1 MKGLTLTTREQS
13 RIQVLNGVIERQ
25 VSMVEAAELMRVS
38 ERHAW
43 RLLATYRKEGAAGVA
58 HGNRGRRPST
68 ATSPETQEQVR
79 ALAKGRYA
87 GFNHSHLTEL
97 LAEREG
103 VRLSRSTVRRVLL
116 AGGVRS
122 PRRRRARKRYLRRER
137 YPQEGMLLQI
147 DGSRH
152 DWLEGRGPRLTLI
165 GAVDDATGTVPFAL
179 FREQEDAHGYL
190 LMLKEIIE
198 RRGVPMALYSDR
210 HSIFQRSPQE
220 VESRDEQLQGRRE
233 PTQFARALEELGI
246 TLILAHTPQA
256 KGRVERAWDTFQD
269 RLVSEMRLA
278 GAATIEEANRMLG
291 DFLPRYDRQ
300 FGVAPA
306 QPGPA
311 YRPLPPGVSLDAV
324 CASSTCAL
332 WPTTTPSTSTA
343 PRCRRSP
350 MGAGP
355 ATLGPASKSKSGW
368 TAASWSST
376 RAGPWP
382 QNRPPPGPSRSGPA
396 LAGAP
401 TVSCRP
407 TRQPDQPVTVTA
419 HRQLLPVPRRR
430 PRPASPPSQRPPT
443 HGGEHY

>member
-13 RIQVLNGVIERQ
+13 RIQVLNGVIERK

-79 ALAKGRYA
+79 ALAKGRHA

-179 FREQEDAHGYL
+179 FREQEDAHGYFAHAQGDHRAA
-190 LMLKEIIE
+190 
-198 RRGVPMALYSDR
+198 RRAD
-210 HSIFQRSPQE
+210 
-220 VESRDEQLQGRRE
+220 
-233 PTQFARALEELGI
+233 
-246 TLILAHTPQA
+246 
-256 KGRVERAWDTFQD
+256 
-269 RLVSEMRLA
+269 
-278 GAATIEEANRMLG
+278 
-291 DFLPRYDRQ
+291 
-300 FGVAPA
+300 
-306 QPGPA
+306 GP
-311 YRPLPPGVSLDAV
+311 L
-324 CASSTCAL
+324 
-332 WPTTTPSTSTA
+332 
-343 PRCRRSP
+343 
-350 MGAGP
+350 
-355 ATLGPASKSKSGW
+355 
-368 TAASWSST
+368 
-376 RAGPWP
+376 
-382 QNRPPPGPSRSGPA
+382 
-396 LAGAP
+396 
-401 TVSCRP
+401 
-407 TRQPDQPVTVTA
+407 
-419 HRQLLPVPRRR
+419 
-430 PRPASPPSQRPPT
+430 
-443 HGGEHY
+443 

>member
-1 MKGLTLTTREQS
+1 MATAGDVSKGGSCRRGSREQGQTAVD
-13 RIQVLNGVIERQ
+13 RHQPGDAGTGEGPRQ
-25 VSMVEAAELMRVS
+25 GPLR
-38 ERHAW
+38 
-43 RLLATYRKEGAAGVA
+43 RLQPLA
-58 HGNRGRRPST
+58 SD
-68 ATSPETQEQVR
+68 R
-79 ALAKGRYA
+79 A
-87 GFNHSHLTEL
+87 

-137 YPQEGMLLQI
+137 YPRRACCCRSTGA
-147 DGSRH
+147 GTTGWRV
-152 DWLEGRGPRLTLI
+152 GGPRLTLI

-190 LMLKEIIE
+190 LMLKEIIA

-246 TLILAHTPQA
+246 QLIMAHTPQA

-324 CASSTCAL
+324 LCFKYLAP

-382 QNRPPPGPSRSGPA
+382 QSRPRAGPVALRARTGRRSNGQLPADAPARPARDGHRAPTTAPRPPAKTPA
-396 LAGAP
+396 RIPAKPAP
-401 TVSCRP
+401 NHPWR
-407 TRQPDQPVTVTA
+407 RA
-419 HRQLLPVPRRR
+419 LL
-430 PRPASPPSQRPPT
+430 T
-443 HGGEHY
+443 